1 MVGIRFASAMK
12 VNYSEND
19 IRAAVS
25 SIARI
30 IIFQNGR
37 DSQFHWKYIISMGI
51 IALSKLPRANR

>member
-30 IIFQNGR
+30 VIFQNGR

-51 IALSKLPRANR
+51 IRQPLR